1 MSHLVPVG
9 QLDEIPPG
17 KGKTLLVEGREITVY
32 NQEGRLFASAT
43 MVRHASGVS
52 ETTCTQPGHRF
63 DLGVGYSPDRLKSD
77 ELHYEV
83 HVREGL
89 VFVLIEEGAS
99 KPGDMPHRKPR
110 GKKMR

>member
-1 MSHLVPVG
+1 MSHFVPVA

-17 KGKTLLVEGREITVY
+17 KGKTLHVEGREITVY
-32 NQEGRLFASAT
+32 NQEGRLVATAT
-43 MVRHASGVS
+43 MVSHIASVA

-63 DLGVGYSPDRLKSD
+63 DVGTSASPDRLRTD

-89 VFVLIEEGAS
+89 VFVLIEDGPA
-99 KPGDMPHRKPR
+99 KPGKEPHTR
-110 GKKMR
+110 GARRRR